1 MVFVHRHYTFV
12 SSTTSSALWR
22 LPSKKETTATTAAAT
37 ATTIRFIRQFAWI
50 CVWLVVWLGDA
61 KSNFR
66 DRIRRAQLA
75 RIIPFG
81 NHVKCGI
88 PCSKTINTYKHL
100 HPASGRE
107 AEREREGNM
116 KRYWLHFMYTHFDS
130 VGLLIRFHFD
140 WVNVVVFSVEDIVE
154 GSPRNSLCLSTHTSY
169 LAHIFYRWMDRF
181 RRSGLCF
188 FPSSSS
194 IYVFI

>member
-12 SSTTSSALWR
+12 SSTTLSALWR
-22 LPSKKETTATTAAAT
+22 LPSKKETTATTAPVAAT
-37 ATTIRFIRQFAWI
+37 SIRFIRQFAWI
-50 CVWLVVWLGDA
+50 CVWLVVWLGNA

-66 DRIRRAQLA
+66 YQIRRAQLT

-88 PCSKTINTYKHL
+88 PCSKTIHTYKHL

-107 AEREREGNM
+107 AEREGNM

-154 GSPRNSLCLSTHTSY
+154 GSPQIPFAWAHTLLISLTFFTAEWIAFVALVCV
-169 LAHIFYRWMDRF
+169 
-181 RRSGLCF
+181 F